1 MIVSPN
7 VKGVGGQWH
16 RPMALPTFNEA
27 IVFLSLERVTVAN
40 FLKNR
45 LKKKAI
51 LKNRHDSVVFCCG
64 AKFEEKD

>member
-7 VKGVGGQWH
+7 VRWGGGQWH

-40 FLKNR
+40 FPYVKNR
-45 LKKKAI
+45 FIKKK
-51 LKNRHDSVVFCCG
+51 KSYT
-64 AKFEEKD
+64 EKQT